1 MCILKVPAPAK
12 LNLFLHLT
20 GRRPDGYHNL
30 QSAFVLINLCDELE
44 FELIEEDEVRVEI
57 VDERAGENSS
67 NQTIAIPNDQNLVFL
82 AATKLKEIAKL
93 RGIEIS
99 GVLIRV
105 YKKIP
110 LGAGLGG
117 GSSDCASTLMALNK
131 IWDLGLSCEELMQI
145 GLSLGADI
153 PFFIGGKSA
162 LVEGI
167 GEILKPF
174 DLNPLRFVLIN
185 PGFSISTPQ
194 VFTHPNL
201 NRNFRVMDSDALE
214 KARAEINAGLFYGS
228 NYLESAAFEIR
239 PELAKFI
246 EFAKP
251 LQLRMSG
258 SGSSIFSMHKSFD
271 DAETAYSDLLAKLKE
286 QKDIRSYECG
296 VYKSY
301 EKHPIFDVI

>member
-1 MCILKVPAPAK
+1 MRILKVPAPAK

-30 QSAFVLINLCDELE
+30 QSAFVLINLCDELV
-44 FELIEEDEVRVEI
+44 FELIEEDEVRIEI
-57 VDERAGENSS
+57 LDKRAGASFL
-67 NQTIAIPNDQNLVFL
+67 NQKIDIPDDQNLVFL
-82 AATKLKEIAKL
+82 AASKLKEIAKL
-93 RGIEIS
+93 RRIEIS
-99 GVLIRV
+99 GVMIRV
-105 YKKIP
+105 EKQIP

-131 IWDLGLSCEELMQI
+131 IWNLGLSCEELMQI
-145 GLSLGADI
+145 GLSLGADV

-174 DLNPLRFVLIN
+174 DLNPLWFVLIN
-185 PGFSISTPQ
+185 PGFSISTPE
-194 VFTHPNL
+194 VFTHPKL

-214 KARAEINAGLFYGS
+214 KARVEINAGRFYGS

-246 EFAKP
+246 DFAKP

-271 DAETAYSDLLAKLKE
+271 DAETAYSDLLAKLDQ

-301 EKHPIFDVI
+301 ERHPIFDVI

>member
-30 QSAFVLINLCDELE
+30 QSAFVLINLCDELV
-44 FELIEEDEVRVEI
+44 FELIEEDEVRIEI
-57 VDERAGENSS
+57 LDKRAGASFL
-67 NQTIAIPNDQNLVFL
+67 NQKIDIPDEQNLVFL

-93 RGIEIS
+93 RGVEIF
-99 GVLIRV
+99 GVMIRV
-105 YKKIP
+105 EKQIP

-117 GSSDCASTLMALNK
+117 GSSDCASTLLALNK
-131 IWDLGLSCEELMQI
+131 IWNLGLSSEELMQI
-145 GLSLGADI
+145 GLSLGADV

-174 DLNPLRFVLIN
+174 DLNPLWFVLIN

-194 VFTHPNL
+194 VFTHPKL

-214 KARAEINAGLFYGS
+214 KARAEINAGRFYGS

-271 DAETAYSDLLAKLKE
+271 DAEYVYSDLLAKLKE

-296 VYKSY
+296 VYKGY